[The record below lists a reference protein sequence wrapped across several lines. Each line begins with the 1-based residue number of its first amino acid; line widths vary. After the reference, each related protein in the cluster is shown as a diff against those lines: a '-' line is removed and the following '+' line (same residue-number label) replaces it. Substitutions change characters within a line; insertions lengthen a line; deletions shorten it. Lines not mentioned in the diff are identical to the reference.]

1 MIPVHT
7 SGNHALAN
15 GADAE
20 HASKE
25 RIFPNA
31 GMMEVQRLFN
41 PALRRPL
48 PKE

>member
-1 MIPVHT
+1 MT
-7 SGNHALAN
+7 RRKTGLA
-15 GADAE
+15 
-20 HASKE
+20 
-25 RIFPNA
+25 FA